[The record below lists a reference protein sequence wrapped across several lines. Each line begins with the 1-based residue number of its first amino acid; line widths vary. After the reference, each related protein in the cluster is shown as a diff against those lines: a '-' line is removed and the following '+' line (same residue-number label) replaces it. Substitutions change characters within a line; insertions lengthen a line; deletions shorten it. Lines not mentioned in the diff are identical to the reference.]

1 MMSLGLTKPG
11 MRSANLTGKIH
22 PITGLPLV
30 PLGYLRN
37 GAAVWPVIGA
47 APDPDDPD
55 DPDFTGEGDD
65 SEDDDEDDED
75 DEPKGK
81 KRPVKKRVVKDDDED
96 DDDEDDESRI
106 TPKSS
111 RQAMRYRRELRE
123 AQKTNAEMA
132 ARLKALE
139 NKDKPADEVAAAELT
154 EAREKAERLAEKTK
168 SMTLELAFFK
178 SNTVDW
184 VDPADALAL
193 VDLDDVEI
201 DESGTVDAKALRLAL
216 RDLAKRKPHLVK
228 KSQVEPEDDE
238 DDEDDDEEPRSRR
251 SAPRMNGRRK
261 GKGKTPS
268 REELARKFPVIGRL

>member
-1 MMSLGLTKPG
+1 MSLGLTKPG
-11 MRSANLTGKIH
+11 MRSADLTGKNH

-47 APDPDDPD
+47 APDPEDPD
-55 DPDFTGEGDD
+55 DPDFTGEDDD
-65 SEDDDEDDED
+65 SEDDEDDD
-75 DEPKGK
+75 DESKGKGK
-81 KRPVKKRVVKDDDED
+81 KRPVKKSKDDDDED
-96 DDDEDDESRI
+96 EDDEDDESRV

-111 RQAMRYRRELRE
+111 RQAMRYRRELR
-123 AQKTNAEMA
+123 AEQAKNQTMA

-154 EAREKAERLAEKTK
+154 EARDKAAKLAERTK

-178 SNTVDW
+178 ANTIEW
-184 VDPADALAL
+184 VDAADALAL

-201 DESGTVDAKALRLAL
+201 DESGTVDAKALRSAL
-216 RDLAKRKPHLVK
+216 RELAKRKPHLVK
-228 KSQVEPEDDE
+228 KSKAEPEDDE
-238 DDEDDDEEPRSRR
+238 DDDEDDDEEPRSRR

-268 REELARKFPVIGRL
+268 REELAKKFPVVGRM

>member
-1 MMSLGLTKPG
+1 MSLGLTKPG
-11 MRSANLTGKIH
+11 MRSADLTGKNH

-47 APDPDDPD
+47 APDPEDPD
-55 DPDFTGEGDD
+55 DPDFTGEDDD
-65 SEDDDEDDED
+65 SEDDEEDD
-75 DEPKGK
+75 DEPKGKGK
-81 KRPVKKRVVKDDDED
+81 KRPVKKPKDDDDED
-96 DDDEDDESRI
+96 EDDEDDESRV

-111 RQAMRYRRELRE
+111 RQAMRYRRELR
-123 AQKTNAEMA
+123 AEQAKNQAMA

-154 EAREKAERLAEKTK
+154 EAREKAAKLAERTK

-178 SNTVDW
+178 ANTIEW
-184 VDPADALAL
+184 VDAADALAL

-201 DESGTVDAKALRLAL
+201 DESGTVDAKALRSAL
-216 RDLAKRKPHLVK
+216 RELAKRKPHLVK
-228 KSQVEPEDDE
+228 KSKAEPEDDE
-238 DDEDDDEEPRSRR
+238 DDDEDDDEEPRSRR

-268 REELARKFPVIGRL
+268 REELAKKFPVVGRM